1 MTKESKNNKPKAA
14 VGLKYDKADSEVP
27 KVIAKGFGDL
37 ADEIIELTKRMA
49 DVEQQGNDN
58 DEATYEVRTGA
69 IGLGEKVKEIAASI
83 NNIELK
89 FLELE
94 QQDPASKLY
103 HRAAKLVAD
112 GVTLEELMQECDLP
126 RAEAQLLYDLHK
138 K

>member
-1 MTKESKNNKPKAA
+1 MDLSLITLASLLVLLFVVLAFILWTKRQLDTQHKNI
-14 VGLKYDKADSEVP
+14 L
-27 KVIAKGFGDL
+27 
-37 ADEIIELTKRMA
+37 ELTKRLA
-49 DVEQQGNDN
+49 DVEQQTNDN
-58 DEATYEVRTGA
+58 DEANYEVRTGA

-83 NNIELK
+83 NAMELK

-103 HRAAKLVAD
+103 HRAAKLVEQ

-126 RAEAQLLYDLHK
+126 RAEAQLLFDLHK

>member
-1 MTKESKNNKPKAA
+1 MDVSLIALILSSILLLF
-14 VGLKYDKADSEVP
+14 GLALFFWIKHQLDSTHQ
-27 KVIAKGFGDL
+27 K
-37 ADEIIELTKRMA
+37 IIELTKRMA